1 MPTRRISI
9 EDESDDDEHGDEQ
22 DEEDHDEDHDVSLPL
37 LSKTRAEI
45 DTFVDDPARDDGPER
60 LLAVRQL
67 LERLRDEL
75 FSEPQTNLV
84 EALGATQKTREA
96 VLRAVLSDDAASTG
110 VRVRLVARTAAF
122 VSTSLY
128 EDLPYEK
135 RGNWVAVRGE
145 DKIALR
151 GVPGAPPL
159 QPPSVIMEIPDSV
172 FGTSN
177 STGSSSITIELEGG
191 DEERLTVTAAPSQA
205 QYELRCGAIPL
216 ATQFG
221 PFSSERAA
229 IPHSLFSRELP
240 LPSALS
246 TAGVSSSNRLPD
258 RLAHRVAALW
268 HDRLHFAAVHR
279 ALHLEGHPRQFVV
292 DDVCIVRGVGR
303 RKQTEIRA
311 TMHSM
316 SLQCMC
322 SLHRG
327 SAGADRCPPCGP
339 HEKIRSVRLTIAMCG
354 SGLVGPCGEC
364 PQHQSQ
370 TVRFD
375 GVPGVCCANT
385 EAHLRCFHQTAD
397 GAQALARSHAL
408 DLDRFDP
415 VDLVELRLLIAT
427 TSAWYRVKGGQ
438 RTSVLDW
445 LDGQYELLRVA
456 RDGYAAQDGLADVS
470 ARVRGS
476 GSRRRADS
484 DDEEEEDADSE
495 AEEEDEDGGRG
506 EDYHEKRNEASRRLE
521 TVLRSG
527 DVCWR
532 RWGGRLLVGRRS
544 GGGGGRPA
552 WKRLTSKTRPFG
564 GVLKSHTAWLPEFLS
579 RHEN

>member
-1 MPTRRISI
+1 MPARRIEI
-9 EDESDDDEHGDEQ
+9 ESDDEEREDQEQ
-22 DEEDHDEDHDVSLPL
+22 YEEIQDFPL

-45 DTFVDDPARDDGPER
+45 DPFVDDPARNDGPDR

-75 FSEPQTNLV
+75 FTEPQPNLV

-96 VLRAVLSDDAASTG
+96 VLRAVLSDDPASTG
-110 VRVRLVARTAAF
+110 VRVRLVAPTAAF

-128 EDLPYEK
+128 DDLPYEK
-135 RGNWVAVRGE
+135 RCNWVAVRGE
-145 DKIALR
+145 GRIALR

-191 DEERLTVTAAPSQA
+191 DEERLTVTAAPSQT
-205 QYELRCGAIPL
+205 QYEQSADAIPL
-216 ATQFG
+216 AAHFG

-246 TAGVSSSNRLPD
+246 TAEGASSSNRLPD
-258 RLAHRVAALW
+258 RLAHRVATLW
-268 HDRLHFAAVHR
+268 HDRLHFGAVHR

-339 HEKIRSVRLTIAMCG
+339 HEKIRSVRLTIGMCG

-364 PQHQSQ
+364 PQHQSH
-370 TVRFD
+370 TLRCD
-375 GVPGVCCANT
+375 GVPGVCCANS
-385 EAHLRCFHQTAD
+385 EAHVRCFHQTAD

-415 VDLVELRLLIAT
+415 VDLVELRLLVAA
-427 TSAWYRVKGGQ
+427 TSAWYRVKGDQ
-438 RTSVLDW
+438 RTSLLDW

-521 TVLRSG
+521 TMLRSG

-544 GGGGGRPA
+544 GGGGGGGGRPA

-564 GVLKSHTAWLPEFLS
+564 GVLKSHTVWLPEFLS